1 MLATD
6 LGVSPTNFQPG
17 YPKPQHPLS
26 SGNAVFNHISPRTR
40 AQHHLESPGAKSRG
54 GIPDSASGIATGS
67 ATHPEITRRPR
78 PFFEAT
84 CAPMVYKCQIIS
96 GKRQFP
102 ACCETPACSH
112 AKSGFLGENKE
123 MLRAAKLMEGNWDSH
138 RHHCGVLRGA
148 GGSALG
154 RMASERGSGGCRG
167 CCGFGDDAAPPP
179 GDPQPCQPRG
189 AETHMYQLCTHV
201 CAHARTHTRMHRSRM
216 GREPAAPLGQG

>member
-1 MLATD
+1 MLY
-6 LGVSPTNFQPG
+6 LIM
-17 YPKPQHPLS
+17 YPHAQGLS
-26 SGNAVFNHISPRTR
+26 TISR
-40 AQHHLESPGAKSRG
+40 ESPGAKSQG

-102 ACCETPACSH
+102 ACCETPACSR

-123 MLRAAKLMEGNWDSH
+123 MLRAAKLMEGNRDSH

-148 GGSALG
+148 GRSALG
-154 RMASERGSGGCRG
+154 RVGSGGGGGGVRRLPRMLRLWG
-167 CCGFGDDAAPPP
+167 RCCTAA
-179 GDPQPCQPRG
+179 G
-189 AETHMYQLCTHV
+189 
-201 CAHARTHTRMHRSRM
+201 
-216 GREPAAPLGQG
+216 

>member
-1 MLATD
+1 M
-6 LGVSPTNFQPG
+6 
-17 YPKPQHPLS
+17 YPHAQGLS
-26 SGNAVFNHISPRTR
+26 TISR
-40 AQHHLESPGAKSRG
+40 ESPGAKSQG

-102 ACCETPACSH
+102 ACCETPACSR

-123 MLRAAKLMEGNWDSH
+123 MLRAAKLMEGNRDSH

-148 GGSALG
+148 GRSALG
-154 RMASERGSGGCRG
+154 RVGSGGG
-167 CCGFGDDAAPPP
+167 GGGQEAAEDAAALGTMLHRCRVTLSPASPEE
-179 GDPQPCQPRG
+179 QKH
-189 AETHMYQLCTHV
+189 TCTNYAHA
-201 CAHARTHTRMHRSRM
+201 CAHVHAHTHTRVYCSRM
-216 GREPAAPLGQG
+216 GREPASPLGQG